1 MTTIMPCAERDS
13 PMDTFADRVKILQSE
28 SERIKQYLHALPPEA
43 LSKPSACTQWQVQD
57 VIAHLVG
64 VAETYASSVSRGLQ
78 GDTGP
83 LPGRL
88 PAGQGTAALYAE
100 SIAQRSI
107 AARQTLGDAL
117 LATFDAANDR
127 LNSLLAGLEPEQR
140 SIPCYHAGG
149 LVKAQNF
156 MDLRLK
162 ELAVHEWDI
171 RAALE
176 PEAHVSSASIPAIMT
191 TISESI
197 ASGSLRWAFWSGP
210 HLTTPVR
217 YRFAVTGLGPSKS
230 DIVVEGNTLR
240 MEDAGGTTADVTI
253 RCDTETYVLLVYG
266 RLNLETAI
274 AAGRLTLEGDR
285 HQAMAFGQWF
295 RGI

>member
-1 MTTIMPCAERDS
+1 
-13 PMDTFADRVKILQSE
+13 MDTFADRLHVLRSE
-28 SERIKQYLHALPPEA
+28 SERIKQYLQALPPAA
-43 LSKPSACTQWQVQD
+43 LSMPSACTQWQVQD
-57 VIAHLVG
+57 VIAHLIG

-88 PAGQGTAALYAE
+88 PAGQATAALSAE

-107 AARQTLGDAL
+107 AARQTLGDQL

-127 LNSLLAGLEPEQR
+127 LNSLLGGLEPEQR
-140 SIPCYHAGG
+140 SIPCYHPGG
-149 LVKAQNF
+149 IVKAQNF

-176 PEAHVSSASIPAIMT
+176 PEAHVSPACIPAIMT

-210 HLTTPVR
+210 YLTTPVR
-217 YRFAVTGLGPSKS
+217 YRFVVTGLAPSKS
-230 DIVVEGNTLR
+230 DIVVERNMLR
-240 MEDAGGTTADVTI
+240 MEDAGDATPRVTM

-266 RLNLETAI
+266 RLDLE
-274 AAGRLTLEGDR
+274 AALASGRLTVEGDR
-285 HQAMAFGQWF
+285 ELAIAFGQWF

>member
-1 MTTIMPCAERDS
+1 
-13 PMDTFADRVKILQSE
+13 MDPFADRVKILQSE
-28 SERIKQYLHALPPEA
+28 SERIKQYLHALPPEV

-57 VIAHLVG
+57 VIAHLIG
-64 VAETYASSVSRGLQ
+64 VAETYANSVSRGLQ

-88 PAGQGTAALYAE
+88 PAGQATAALSAE

-107 AARQTLGDAL
+107 AAREALGEQL
-117 LATFDAANDR
+117 LAAFDTTNDR

-140 SIPCYHAGG
+140 TLPCYHPGG
-149 LVKAQNF
+149 IVKAQNF
-156 MDLRLK
+156 IDLRLK

-176 PEAHVSSASIPAIMT
+176 PEAHVSPASLPAIMT

-210 HLTTPVR
+210 YLTTPVR
-217 YRFAVTGLGPSKS
+217 YRFVVTGLGPSKP
-230 DIVVEGNTLR
+230 DIIVERNTLR
-240 MEDAGGTTADVTI
+240 MDDAGDTTARVTM

-266 RLNLETAI
+266 RLNLE
-274 AAGRLTLEGDR
+274 AALASGRLAIEGDR
-285 HQAMAFGQWF
+285 ELALAFGQWF

>member
-1 MTTIMPCAERDS
+1 
-13 PMDTFADRVKILQSE
+13 MDTFADRLQVLQSE

-57 VIAHLVG
+57 VIAHLIG

-88 PAGQGTAALYAE
+88 PAGQATAALSAE

-107 AARQTLGDAL
+107 AARQTLGDQL

-127 LNSLLAGLEPEQR
+127 LNSLLAGLQPEQQDM
-140 SIPCYHAGG
+140 PCYHPGG
-149 LVKAQNF
+149 IVKARNF

-176 PEAHVSSASIPAIMT
+176 PEAHVSPASIPAIMT

-210 HLTTPVR
+210 YLTTPVR
-217 YRFAVTGLGPSKS
+217 YRFVVTGLGPSQT
-230 DIVVEGNTLR
+230 DIVVERNTLR
-240 MEDAGGTTADVTI
+240 MEDAGDTTARVTM

-266 RLNLETAI
+266 RLDLE
-274 AAGRLTLEGDR
+274 AALASGRLMIEGDR
-285 HQAMAFGQWF
+285 ELAIAFGRWF

>member
-1 MTTIMPCAERDS
+1 MDPFAERV
-13 PMDTFADRVKILQSE
+13 TVLQSE
-28 SERIKQYLHALPPEA
+28 SARIKQYLHALPPEA

-57 VIAHLVG
+57 VIAHLIG

-88 PAGQGTAALYAE
+88 PAGQATAALSAE
-100 SIAQRSI
+100 GIAQRSI
-107 AARQTLGDAL
+107 AAREALGEQL
-117 LATFDAANDR
+117 LAAFDTTNDR
-127 LNSLLAGLEPEQR
+127 LNSLLAGLEPAQR
-140 SIPCYHAGG
+140 TLPCYHPGG
-149 LVKAQNF
+149 IVKAQNF
-156 MDLRLK
+156 IDLRLK

-176 PEAHVSSASIPAIMT
+176 PEAHVSPASIPAIMT

-210 HLTTPVR
+210 YLTTPVR
-217 YRFAVTGLGPSKS
+217 YRFVVTGLGPSKP
-230 DIVVEGNTLR
+230 DIIVERNTLR
-240 MEDAGGTTADVTI
+240 MDDAGDATARVTM

-266 RLNLETAI
+266 RLNLE
-274 AAGRLTLEGDR
+274 AALASGRLTIEGDR
-285 HQAMAFGQWF
+285 ELALAFGQWF

>member
-1 MTTIMPCAERDS
+1 
-13 PMDTFADRVKILQSE
+13 MDTFADHIKVLQSE
-28 SERIKQYLHALPPEA
+28 SERIKQYLHALSPET
-43 LSKPSACTQWQVQD
+43 LSQPSACTQWQVQD
-57 VIAHLVG
+57 VIAHLIG
-64 VAETYASSVSRGLQ
+64 VAETYASSVSRGLR

-88 PAGQGTAALYAE
+88 PAGQATASLSAD

-107 AARQTLGDAL
+107 AARKTLGDQL
-117 LATFDAANDR
+117 LATFDAANDH
-127 LNSLLAGLEPEQR
+127 LNGLLVGLTPEQR
-140 SIPCYHAGG
+140 TIPCYHPGG
-149 LVKAQNF
+149 IVKAQNF
-156 MDLRLK
+156 IDLRLK

-171 RAALE
+171 RAGLD
-176 PEAHVSSASIPAIMT
+176 PEAHVSPACIPAIMT

-217 YRFAVTGLGPSKS
+217 YRFAVTGPGPSKS

-240 MEDAGGTTADVTI
+240 MEDAGGTTAVVTI

-266 RLNLETAI
+266 RLNLEAAI
-274 AAGRLTLEGDR
+274 AAGRLTIEGDR
-285 HQAMAFGQWF
+285 HQTMAFGQWF

>member
-1 MTTIMPCAERDS
+1 MSCEERDN
-13 PMDTFADRVKILQSE
+13 PMDPFADRVKVLQSE
-28 SERIKQYLHALPPEA
+28 SERIKQYLHALPLEA

-57 VIAHLVG
+57 VIAHLIG

-88 PAGQGTAALYAE
+88 PAGQATAALSAE

-107 AARQTLGDAL
+107 AARQTLGDQL

-127 LNSLLAGLEPEQR
+127 LNSLLAGLKPEQR
-140 SIPCYHAGG
+140 NIPCYHPGG
-149 LVKAQNF
+149 IVKAQNF

-176 PEAHVSSASIPAIMT
+176 PEAHVSPASIPAIMT

-210 HLTTPVR
+210 YLTTPVR
-217 YRFAVTGLGPSKS
+217 YHFVVTGLGPSKS
-230 DIVVEGNTLR
+230 DVIVEGNTLR
-240 MEDAGGTTADVTI
+240 MEDAEDTQARVTVH
-253 RCDTETYVLLVYG
+253 CSTETYVLLVYG
-266 RLNLETAI
+266 RLNLEVALDSRRLIIEGERELAI
-274 AAGRLTLEGDR
+274 
-285 HQAMAFGQWF
+285 AFGQWF

>member
-1 MTTIMPCAERDS
+1 MSCEERDS
-13 PMDTFADRVKILQSE
+13 PMDPFTDHVKVLQAE
-28 SERIKQYLHALPPEA
+28 SERIKQYLRALPPEA
-43 LSKPSACTQWQVQD
+43 LSKPSACTQWQGQD
-57 VIAHLVG
+57 VIAHLIG
-64 VAETYASSVSRGLQ
+64 GAETYTNSVSRGLQ
-78 GDTGP
+78 GDMGP

-88 PAGQGTAALYAE
+88 PAGQATAALSAE

-107 AARQTLGDAL
+107 AARQTLGDQL

-127 LNSLLAGLEPEQR
+127 LNSLLAGLKPEQR
-140 SIPCYHAGG
+140 SIPCYHPGG
-149 LVKAQNF
+149 IVKAQNF

-176 PEAHVSSASIPAIMT
+176 PEAHVSPASIPAIMT
-191 TISESI
+191 TISEST

-210 HLTTPVR
+210 YLTTPVR
-217 YRFAVTGLGPSKS
+217 YHFVVTGLGPSKP

-240 MEDAGGTTADVTI
+240 MDDAGDTARVTM

-266 RLNLETAI
+266 RLDLE
-274 AAGRLTLEGDR
+274 AA
-285 HQAMAFGQWF
+285 
-295 RGI
+295 

>member
-1 MTTIMPCAERDS
+1 MDS
-13 PMDTFADRVKILQSE
+13 FADRVKVLQSE
-28 SERIKQYLHALPPEA
+28 SERIKQYLHALAPEA
-43 LSKPSACTQWQVQD
+43 LRKPSACTQWQVQD
-57 VIAHLVG
+57 VIAHLIG

-88 PAGQGTAALYAE
+88 PAGQATAALSAE

-107 AARQTLGDAL
+107 VARQTLGDQL
-117 LATFDAANDR
+117 LATFDATNHR
-127 LNSLLAGLEPEQR
+127 LNSLLAGLTPAQR
-140 SIPCYHAGG
+140 DMPCYHPGG
-149 LVKAQNF
+149 IVQAQNF

-176 PEAHVSSASIPAIMT
+176 PEAQVSPACLPAIMT

-210 HLTTPVR
+210 YLTTPVR
-217 YRFAVTGLGPSKS
+217 YRFVVTGFGPSKP
-230 DIVVEGNTLR
+230 DIVVERNTLR
-240 MEDAGGTTADVTI
+240 MEDAGAATPRVTV

-266 RLNLETAI
+266 RLDLETAL
-274 AAGRLTLEGDR
+274 ASGRLMIEGDR
-285 HQAMAFGQWF
+285 ELAIAFGRWF

>member
-1 MTTIMPCAERDS
+1 
-13 PMDTFADRVKILQSE
+13 MDTFADRVKILQSE

-100 SIAQRSI
+100 SIAQRSV
-107 AARQTLGDAL
+107 AARKTLGDAL

-127 LNSLLAGLEPEQR
+127 LNSLLAGLEPAQR
-140 SIPCYHAGG
+140 GIPCYHAGG

-176 PEAHVSSASIPAIMT
+176 PEAHVSPASIPAIMT

-217 YRFAVTGLGPSKS
+217 YRFVVTGLGPSKS
-230 DIVVEGNTLR
+230 DIVVESNTLR
-240 MEDAGGTTADVTI
+240 MEDAGDTTARVTM

-266 RLNLETAI
+266 RLNLE
-274 AAGRLTLEGDR
+274 AALASGRLTIEGER
-285 HQAMAFGQWF
+285 ALAIAFGQWF

>member
-1 MTTIMPCAERDS
+1 
-13 PMDTFADRVKILQSE
+13 MDAFADRLQVLQSE

-57 VIAHLVG
+57 VIAHLIG

-88 PAGQGTAALYAE
+88 PAGQATAALSAE

-107 AARQTLGDAL
+107 AARQTLGDQL
-117 LATFDAANDR
+117 LSTFDATNDR
-127 LNSLLAGLEPEQR
+127 LNSLLAGLEPAQR
-140 SIPCYHAGG
+140 SIPCYHPGG
-149 LVKAQNF
+149 IVKAQNF

-176 PEAHVSSASIPAIMT
+176 PETHVSPASIPAIMT

-197 ASGSLRWAFWSGP
+197 ASGSLRWAFWVGP
-210 HLTTPVR
+210 YLTTPVR
-217 YRFAVTGLGPSKS
+217 YHFVVTGLGPSKS

-240 MEDAGGTTADVTI
+240 MDDAGETSPRVTM

-266 RLNLETAI
+266 RLDLE
-274 AAGRLTLEGDR
+274 AALASGRLMIEGDR
-285 HQAMAFGQWF
+285 ELALAFGRWF

>member
-1 MTTIMPCAERDS
+1 M
-13 PMDTFADRVKILQSE
+13 
-28 SERIKQYLHALPPEA
+28 
-43 LSKPSACTQWQVQD
+43 
-57 VIAHLVG
+57 
-64 VAETYASSVSRGLQ
+64 AETYANSVSRGLQ

-88 PAGQGTAALYAE
+88 PAGQATAAVSAE
-100 SIAQRSI
+100 STAQRSI
-107 AARQTLGDAL
+107 AARKSFGDQL

-127 LNSLLAGLEPEQR
+127 LNSLLAGLEPAQR
-140 SIPCYHAGG
+140 EIPCYHSGG
-149 LVKAQNF
+149 IVKAQNF
-156 MDLRLK
+156 IDLRLK
-162 ELAVHEWDI
+162 ELTVHEWDI

-176 PEAHVSSASIPAIMT
+176 PEAHVSPASIPAIMT

-210 HLTTPVR
+210 YLTTPVR
-217 YRFAVTGLGPSKS
+217 YHFVVTGLGPSKP

-240 MEDAGGTTADVTI
+240 MDDAGDATARVTM

-266 RLNLETAI
+266 RLDLETAL
-274 AAGRLTLEGDR
+274 ASGRLMLEGDR
-285 HQAMAFGQWF
+285 ELALAFGRWF